1 MKPAINNHFVNK
13 IQDATKFKASNYLIL
28 IILKTIPHARYAKI

>member
-13 IQDATKFKASNYLIL
+13 FQDASNIQAPNNLIL
-28 IILKTIPHARYAKI
+28 NNLKTIPHARYAKI